1 VIEGGKKM
9 SVEDLQK
16 ELVGRMADPVVQI
29 VERGAIAR
37 FAEAVGDPNPLY
49 NDVEYA
55 GNSRYGSIIAPPGF
69 FGWPAK
75 PDATSNQMFMDIM
88 NGAAREGFPLLLDAG
103 VDYELF
109 IPICAGDTLVCSNQ
123 ISGITLRAGKS
134 GNMLLISVTATYRN
148 QNGKIVALATQNIIF
163 R

>member
-1 VIEGGKKM
+1 M
-9 SVEDLQK
+9 SVEDLHK
-16 ELVGRMADPVVQI
+16 ELVGRMAEPVVQI

-49 NDVEYA
+49 NDLEYA

-69 FGWPAK
+69 FGWPAS
-75 PDATSNQMFMDIM
+75 PGTVNNQIFLDMIE
-88 NGAAREGFPLLLDAG
+88 GAAREGFPLLLDAG

-109 IPICAGDTLVCSNQ
+109 SPIRAGDTLVFSNR
-123 ISGITLRAGKS
+123 IADITVREGKS
-134 GNMLLISVTATYRN
+134 GNMLLVSITGSYCN
-148 QNGKIVALATQNIIF
+148 QNGKVVAIATQNIIF